1 MLPSPTLKL
10 LTRHLPRNLKTMSS
24 QAQFTKNLPSRKPTA
39 EENKIIQD
47 ILAVLK
53 PLWRKLKV
61 VISMST

>member
-1 MLPSPTLKL
+1 
-10 LTRHLPRNLKTMSS
+10 MSS